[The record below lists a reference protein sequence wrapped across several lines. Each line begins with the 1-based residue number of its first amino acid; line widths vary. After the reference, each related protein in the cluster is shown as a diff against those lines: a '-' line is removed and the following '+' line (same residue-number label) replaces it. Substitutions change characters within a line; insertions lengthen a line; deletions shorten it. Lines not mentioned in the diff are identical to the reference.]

1 MNTSTL
7 PLSSFSIHRGASRP
21 PGVAVTGV
29 GVVSPHGHHAT
40 RMFEALMR
48 GQSAASQ
55 RTAQAIHSALRAEA
69 DFEPF
74 PWLTRLEMT
83 GADRKT
89 QMAVVAAKLAFLDAH
104 VMRWTDPERVGLFC
118 GYSPPTRP
126 PARDLPGFGASALTP
141 AASAAHI
148 AKHLG
153 VHGPVVC
160 ECRDDAASAI
170 AITHAAAAIQRGE
183 IDVALCGGTHAL
195 QADCAPP
202 NGVGLCGEGAAFLM
216 LESTSHAAR
225 RARVCCIELAGSG
238 IRSASPGPGAENTW
252 QDSLSRAM
260 QAALADALEASH
272 LAAADVGYCNADG
285 AADAATE
292 CHALREVW
300 GDDQGSLRVSATKA
314 LHGDLHGG
322 AGALEA
328 AITVMALH
336 RRAVPP
342 TVGRPQPR
350 CACGLN
356 HVVRI
361 GVPMPQLHAAIS
373 NSFASGGTHA
383 VLAFRRIDGPA
394 FATARG

>member
-1 MNTSTL
+1 MEL
-7 PLSSFSIHRGASRP
+7 
-21 PGVAVTGV
+21 
-29 GVVSPHGHHAT
+29 
-40 RMFEALMR
+40 
-48 GQSAASQ
+48 
-55 RTAQAIHSALRAEA
+55 
-69 DFEPF
+69 
-74 PWLTRLEMT
+74 T

-104 VMRWTDPERVGLFC
+104 VMRWTDRERVGLFC
-118 GYSPPTRP
+118 GYSAPLA
-126 PARDLPGFGASALTP
+126 ARAPDLPGFGASTLTP

-153 VHGPVVC
+153 VHGPVAC

-170 AITHAAAAIQRGE
+170 AITKAAAAIQRGE
-183 IDVALCGGTHAL
+183 IDVPLCGGTHAL
-195 QADCAPP
+195 KADCAPP
-202 NGVGLCGEGAAFLM
+202 NGVGICGEGAAFLM

-225 RARVCCIELAGSG
+225 RAHVSCIELAGSG
-238 IRSASPGPGAENTW
+238 VRGAGSGAW

-260 QAALADALEASH
+260 QAALAD
-272 LAAADVGYCNADG
+272 VGYCNADG
-285 AADAATE
+285 TADATAE

-300 GDDQGSLRVSATKA
+300 GDDRNGLRVSTTKA
-314 LHGDLHGG
+314 LHGDLRGG
-322 AGALEA
+322 ASALEA

-361 GVPMPQLHAAIS
+361 GVPAPHLHAAIS